1 MENRYVA
8 LFTMALCGGVA
19 LGGCQEEAGNDNGNG
34 GTGGG
39 GGNPGAGGSLGTGGN
54 VGTGG
59 NLGADSN
66 VGAGGN
72 VGTGNVG
79 TGGTG
84 GTGGNGGTGGA
95 PTTPDC
101 ELGIPDPIT
110 GLSFEAASDGAE
122 LPLRGSGQTGARA
135 ILAVRTLGLGET
147 PLFTF
152 VLTRTDAPPEL
163 DAGVDDDAG
172 VDPEPLPGM
181 ATTMWQVQPGSGS
194 CGDDGYCAWVPVV
207 LPTDGLAT
215 PQELNCLDVEVRLDV
230 EGDAA
235 TCSASLEGVLA
246 RSTCGS

>member
-1 MENRYVA
+1 VSTA
-8 LFTMALCGGVA
+8 LLVGYAASQLAGCSDPAADAQPDAAERAPDGGDV
-19 LGGCQEEAGNDNGNG
+19 
-34 GTGGG
+34 GGG
-39 GGNPGAGGSLGTGGN
+39 DGGSRPLDGSIPQ
-54 VGTGG
+54 VD
-59 NLGADSN
+59 DSG
-66 VGAGGN
+66 VPLDASGPVVDG
-72 VGTGNVG
+72 G